1 MKAIVALTRG
11 IQNIPT
17 GASARRAIPKSPSK
31 LISHIAAQPQNPIVS
46 QLIKNP
52 CVFRFSYSISE
63 NVFDHKS
70 DLLSVVFR
78 TGVCVN
84 YEVSLHSEYDRV
96 YVKLGG
102 LLVLAWGISSWQED
116 QAVDRQ
122 DMRSAARR

>member
-1 MKAIVALTRG
+1 M
-11 IQNIPT
+11 
-17 GASARRAIPKSPSK
+17 
-31 LISHIAAQPQNPIVS
+31 
-46 QLIKNP
+46 KNP
-52 CVFRFSYSISE
+52 CVFRFPYSISE
-63 NVFDHKS
+63 NVSDHKS

-78 TGVCVN
+78 TGVCVD
-84 YEVSLHSEYDRV
+84 YEVFLHSEYDRV